1 MAGIF
6 KTANGF
12 YGQVVV
18 GNSAKFLGKKAQ
30 PEQTHEWTCYLRGVR
45 GADVSA
51 WVSRVDFHLHPSFAN
66 PVRSFARPPYEVTE
80 RGWGEFEIVVHVFFH
95 DVNEEP
101 VQFIHQ
107 LRLYED
113 VTAPPNPKKLVQID
127 RIEDIIFSAQI
138 SPDFR
143 AILERCARLPALAA
157 SSSSSLAPSSAGGA
171 SAAAHAA
178 AAAAAAASVAAGA
191 AGSSSSA
198 PYKKRRHLDVA
209 VDESALTA
217 PEKAELDTLKEASKK
232 VLEHIK
238 LLRNAYVQAD
248 AQVDALRKSI
258 AAAEKQLQA
267 GATAAAAAATTTATT
282 PAGPATTATT
292 TMVAA
297 VASQHPVVTTIKT
310 EPQV

>member
-1 MAGIF
+1 MSSPISGGII

-12 YGQVVV
+12 FGQVVV
-18 GNSAKFLGKKAQ
+18 GNSAKFLGKKAL

-45 GADVSA
+45 GVDVSA
-51 WVSRVDFHLHPSFAN
+51 WVARVDFHLHPSFAN

-95 DVNEEP
+95 DANEEP

-143 AILERCARLPALAA
+143 AILERCAASSAAAIASAAAAASSSAGAAMLGSAAAAA
-157 SSSSSLAPSSAGGA
+157 SSSSGSLLTISSSAG
-171 SAAAHAA
+171 
-178 AAAAAAASVAAGA
+178 
-191 AGSSSSA
+191 
-198 PYKKRRHLDVA
+198 KKRRHLDVA

-217 PEKAELDTLKEASKK
+217 PEKAELDTLKESAKK
-232 VLEHIK
+232 VLDHIK
-238 LLRNAYVQAD
+238 LLRAAYVQAD

-258 AAAEKQLQA
+258 AAVEKQLLAPPPAQQSQQPQQQQQQPQA
-267 GATAAAAAATTTATT
+267 LQQQVDQVATTSVKVE
-282 PAGPATTATT
+282 PA
-292 TMVAA
+292 
-297 VASQHPVVTTIKT
+297 Q
-310 EPQV
+310 E